1 MSHPRSSVHPAAADK
16 RRCGERGSASLQ
28 AVVVFPALLLII
40 MTVFQASLFFY
51 SQSAAHM
58 AAQEG
63 VRVTAAKG
71 GTVGGGVDRADGFLH
86 RIAGT
91 LVESPQ
97 ITGSRTATQATVTVR
112 GRVVSVVPLLHLT
125 VTQTVTLP
133 SEEYSG

>member
-1 MSHPRSSVHPAAADK
+1 MSHPRSPVPPAAAHDH
-16 RRCGERGSASLQ
+16 RCGERGSASLQ
-28 AVVVFPALLLII
+28 AVIVFPALLLII

-51 SQSAAHM
+51 SQSAAHL

-63 VRVTAAKG
+63 VRVAAAKG
-71 GTVGGGVDRADGFLH
+71 GTVGGGVDRAGGFLS

-97 ITGSRTATQATVTVR
+97 ITGSRTTTQASVTIR
-112 GRVVSVVPLLHLT
+112 GGVVSVVPLLQLT

-133 SEEYSG
+133 SEEYSR